1 MFLRGCKLAFPSA
14 GHCWFPPAVSGLSH
28 VTVGFHLPFP
38 VCRRRRTSSDVVIEE
53 EELVT
58 CRSHSFFFSIFLFSH
73 LLLLLFLATK
83 MSLE

>member
-14 GHCWFPPAVSGLSH
+14 CHCWFPPAVSGQSH

-53 EELVT
+53 EELDT
-58 CRSHSFFFSIFLFSH
+58 CRSHSFFFLFSFFSFVIAAVSCH
-73 LLLLLFLATK
+73 KDVA
-83 MSLE
+83 